1 MNDQWYKLPS
11 QIEPGHC
18 NRLIMISVRML
29 AVFVGQIE
37 SLEGRSV
44 SVDMATISGDTWQD
58 GSSSGS
64 SGMQDDPDLQAIVN
78 AWATLPDP
86 VKAAVMALVKA
97 DTADD

>member
-1 MNDQWYKLPS
+1 
-11 QIEPGHC
+11 
-18 NRLIMISVRML
+18 MISVRML

-44 SVDMATISGDTWQD
+44 SLNMANTSGDTRQD
-58 GSSSGS
+58 DSRFDSSE
-64 SGMQDDPDLQAIVN
+64 MRDDPDLQAVVN
-78 AWATLPDP
+78 AWPTLSDP